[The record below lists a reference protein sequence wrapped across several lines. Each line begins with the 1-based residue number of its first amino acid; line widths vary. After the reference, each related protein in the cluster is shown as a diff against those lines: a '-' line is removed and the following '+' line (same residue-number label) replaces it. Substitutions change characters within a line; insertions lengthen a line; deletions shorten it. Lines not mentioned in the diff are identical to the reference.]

1 MCYNSFSEDVKVWS
15 QYFSVAILS
24 SVLMNCTGKRKKRST
39 LHKSHMHVE
48 VFKLEYHDYGKAK
61 KQKQPFPLYPEIE
74 SEKYI
79 LKLQKWENVRR
90 FSAIL
95 LSTMLLCN
103 WKGAALWLQLY
114 ICINSVPIS
123 IPPDSC
129 SKHLQ
134 PCCTWL
140 PHLVR
145 MSSSVPVASRLDNL
159 TIPKLSKWS
168 QSCPKVLN
176 LHLSSSSKWTGK
188 PDCYSPHAHFV
199 TWDCPPPGET
209 GNKEIH
215 KIIVYFLSD
224 PDLIIWLPCL
234 SVTHFGAFRDLNHVI
249 LTFDNN
255 N

>member
-95 LSTMLLCN
+95 LMSTMLLCN
-103 WKGAALWLQLY
+103 WKGDALWLQLH
-114 ICINSVPIS
+114 ICINSVPHLS
-123 IPPDSC
+123 PDSC
-129 SKHLQ
+129 SNLNICNHAAPGFLTLSGCPAQ
-134 PCCTWL
+134 FQQQVVWTTWQ
-140 PHLVR
+140 
-145 MSSSVPVASRLDNL
+145 
-159 TIPKLSKWS
+159 S
-168 QSCPKVLN
+168 QSCQSDPKVALRF
-176 LHLSSSSKWTGK
+176 SIST
-188 PDCYSPHAHFV
+188 
-199 TWDCPPPGET
+199 
-209 GNKEIH
+209 
-215 KIIVYFLSD
+215 
-224 PDLIIWLPCL
+224 
-234 SVTHFGAFRDLNHVI
+234 
-249 LTFDNN
+249 
-255 N
+255 